1 MGYTW
6 KYYDLVLAGMAVA
19 MLAGVAIGLYTS
31 VALPIAI
38 VIAGGV
44 TILVMG
50 HAMFVNGPVDEP
62 SDLTQEVDGL
72 N

>member
-19 MLAGVAIGLYTS
+19 MLAGAAVGLYTPLAMP
-31 VALPIAI
+31 VAILA
-38 VIAGGV
+38 AGGATV
-44 TILVMG
+44 LVMG

-62 SDLTQEVDGL
+62 SDLTEEVDAL